1 MTNNDIKNIYE
12 KSIFN
17 DEYSV
22 SDLDPQ
28 GIFLKNFLPL
38 SKKINI
44 LDAGCGNGRYSNMVS
59 QLGYENINAVDLLD
73 TCNFEGKNFIYYKS
87 DIRNTPFENVSLDF
101 IYSFSVL
108 FYLKNLNE
116 GVKEFHRILK
126 KNGILMITAH
136 TKYSFFTLERVL
148 KGKKLKHLEGVKF
161 YTANY
166 YKKLLE
172 ENGFEIVHM
181 DGFNTSYFLYP
192 WYRKFANRFKLNL
205 PKIPSTVTKNHF
217 LSLVRSELSYHS
229 VIVAKKK

>member
-1 MTNNDIKNIYE
+1 MYKNIKTIYE
-12 KSIFN
+12 KELSNFN
-17 DEYSV
+17 V
-22 SDLDPQ
+22 SALDPQ
-28 GIFLKNFLPL
+28 YIFLNYFLP
-38 SKKINI
+38 SEKEINI
-44 LDAGCGNGRYSNMVS
+44 LDAGCGSGKYIDNLYKS
-59 QLGYENINAVDLLD
+59 GYLNSYAVDL
-73 TCNFEGKNFIYYKS
+73 FEELKLEHGFYYKKES
-87 DIRNTPFENVSLDF
+87 IDKMTFNNDFFDF
-101 IYSFSVL
+101 IYSFSVIY
-108 FYLKNLNE
+108 YLKDIDQ
-116 GVKEFHRILK
+116 GIKEFHRILK

-161 YTANY
+161 YSANY

>member
-1 MTNNDIKNIYE
+1 MYKNIKTIYE
-12 KSIFN
+12 KELSNFN
-17 DEYSV
+17 LSP
-22 SDLDPQ
+22 LDPQ
-28 GIFLKNFLPL
+28 YIFLNHFLPNERE
-38 SKKINI
+38 INI
-44 LDAGCGNGRYSNMVS
+44 LDAGCGSGKYIDNLYKS
-59 QLGYENINAVDLLD
+59 GYLNSYAVDLFKELKLEHE
-73 TCNFEGKNFIYYKS
+73 FYYKKES
-87 DIRNTPFENVSLDF
+87 IDKMTFNNDFFDF
-101 IYSFSVL
+101 IYSFSVIY
-108 FYLKNLNE
+108 YLKDIAQ
-116 GVKEFHRILK
+116 GIKELHRILK
-126 KNGILMITAH
+126 KNGILMISAH

-161 YTANY
+161 YSANY